1 MHDYNEFAFIE
12 DAIPPHEAA
21 RESGSLLVRRTERGF
36 RIDHHDPL
44 DPSEPLVSINRAA
57 ELIIRSLDKGCSVII
72 EMRGRH
78 EQS

>member
-36 RIDHHDPL
+36 QIDPHDPL
-44 DPSEPLVSINRAA
+44 DPSAPLVSINRAA
-57 ELIIRSLDKGCSVII
+57 ELIIQSLDAGCSVDVD
-72 EMRGRH
+72 MGSRP
-78 EQS
+78 